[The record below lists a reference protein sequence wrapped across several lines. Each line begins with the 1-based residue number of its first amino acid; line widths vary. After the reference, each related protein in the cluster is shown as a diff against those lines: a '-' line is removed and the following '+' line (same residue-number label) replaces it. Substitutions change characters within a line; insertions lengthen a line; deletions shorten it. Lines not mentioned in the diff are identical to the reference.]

1 MRLIAAALLVVLV
14 SSATIRKPLPYPS
27 RQTLD
32 AEKNVRG
39 VLDTVRLIES
49 RMRSLKTQKQDQ
61 TVSRLHGLI
70 AAAEWQAHTLLQ
82 QHGSA
87 EAAQAL
93 VTAAHEAAQGL
104 RALAAGTT
112 DVEAGPARRALRSA
126 RCAAPAGAVQDGEQL
141 DVTTPVSFLDKI
153 LEELQSLVDKYLPI
167 LGPIIGLTEKQ
178 ALEARKQFD
187 KFVADVE
194 ALEHGQVPT
203 TDGLEAMITDILEI
217 LKILGIDYNAPTDDT
232 PTALDGLLAQ
242 LESALDTV
250 LGLLGPILGLTD
262 DQIKA
267 AEADI
272 DTLIKDIEAIEHGD
286 VDVDGGLET
295 VLMDLVKILHEF
307 GIQTSLSFD
316 VQGTTDPTPV
326 DKILEELR
334 AIVDKYLPILGPII
348 GLTQE
353 QVDAVV
359 SNFDKFVADVEALEH
374 GTVDI
379 STGIES
385 MVTDIIEILRALGI
399 DHTNP
404 TDDTPTGLDGLLTKL
419 EGLLDKL
426 LESLGPVLG
435 LTDDQI
441 KAAEAD
447 IDTLIKDIESAE
459 HGHTDIDTALEKI
472 LTDVLN
478 ILKDCGAPILSTADP
493 SPIDKIL
500 EQLQALVDKYLPILG
515 PIIGLTQEQVDAVVS
530 NFDKFVADVEAL
542 EHGTVD
548 ISTGIESMVTDMI
561 EILKA
566 LGIDHTNPTDDTP
579 TGLDGLL
586 TKLEGL
592 LDKLL
597 ESLGPVLGLTDDQ
610 IKAAEADIG
619 TLIKDIESAEH
630 GHTDIDTALEKIL
643 TDVLNILKDCGAPI
657 LSTADPSPI
666 DKILE
671 QLQALVDKYLPILG
685 PIIGLTQ
692 EQVDAVVSNFDKFV
706 ADVEALE
713 HGTVDISTG
722 IESMVT
728 DIIEILRALGID
740 HTNPTDDTPT
750 GLDGLLTK
758 LEGLLD
764 KLLESLGPVLGLTDD
779 QIKAAE
785 ADIDTLIKD
794 IESAEHGHTDIDTAL
809 EKILT
814 DVLNI
819 LKDCGAP
826 ILSTADPSP
835 IDKILEQLQAL
846 VDKYLPILGPII
858 GLTQEQVDAVV
869 SNFDKFVADVEALE
883 HGTVDIST
891 GIESMVTDIIEILR
905 ALGIDHTNPTDDTPT
920 GLDGLLTKLEGLL
933 DKLLESL
940 GPVLGLTD
948 DQIKAAEADID
959 TLIKDIESAEH
970 GHTDIDTALEKILTD
985 VLNILKD
992 CGAPILSTADPS
1004 PIDKILEQLQ
1014 ALVDKYL
1021 PILGPIIGLTQ
1032 EQVDAVVS
1040 NFDKFVADVEA
1051 LEHGTVDISTGIESM
1066 VTDMIEILKA
1076 LGIDHTNPTDDTPT
1090 GLDGLLTKLEGLLDK
1105 LLESLGPVL
1114 GLTDDQ
1120 IKAAEADIDMLIK
1133 DIESAEHGHT
1143 DIDTALEKIL
1153 TDVLNILKDCGAPIL
1168 SRADPNPIDKILEQ
1182 LQALVDKYLPILGPI
1197 IGLTQEQVDAIVSNF
1212 DKFVADVE
1220 ALEHGTVDISTG
1232 IESMVTDI
1240 IEILRALGIDH
1251 TNPTDD
1257 TPTGLDGLLTQ
1268 LEGLLDKLLESLGPV
1283 LGLSDDQIKAAEA
1296 DIDMLIKDI
1305 KSAEHGHT
1313 DIDTAL
1319 EKILTDV
1326 LNILKDCGAPILS
1339 STDPSPIDKI
1349 LEQLQALVDKYL
1361 PILGPV
1367 LLV

>member
-112 DVEAGPARRALRSA
+112 DVEAGLHAVLSEVLVVLHQL
-126 RCAAPAGAVQDGEQL
+126 GAVQDGEQL
-141 DVTTPVSFLDKI
+141 DVTTPMSFLDKI

-267 AEADI
+267 AE
-272 DTLIKDIEAIEHGD
+272 HGD

-316 VQGTTDPTPV
+316 VQGTTAPSVIDLILEELKHVVDTYMPIIGPAIGITKEEYESIITNFDKFVADIEGMEHGTIEIADGVIDICTDILHVLEAFGVDATVPSTDAPTTLDEVLFWLEEALNAVLDIVGVFMGLDYDQTKQVEADLHVLMADIRALGDGQIDVDGGLEAILLDILKILGDFGIPTDHLASSDSTDPTPV

-334 AIVDKYLPILGPII
+334 AI
-348 GLTQE
+348 
-353 QVDAVV
+353 
-359 SNFDKFVADVEALEH
+359 
-374 GTVDI
+374 
-379 STGIES
+379 
-385 MVTDIIEILRALGI
+385 
-399 DHTNP
+399 
-404 TDDTPTGLDGLLTKL
+404 
-419 EGLLDKL
+419 
-426 LESLGPVLG
+426 
-435 LTDDQI
+435 
-441 KAAEAD
+441 
-447 IDTLIKDIESAE
+447 
-459 HGHTDIDTALEKI
+459 
-472 LTDVLN
+472 
-478 ILKDCGAPILSTADP
+478 
-493 SPIDKIL
+493 
-500 EQLQALVDKYLPILG
+500 
-515 PIIGLTQEQVDAVVS
+515 
-530 NFDKFVADVEAL
+530 
-542 EHGTVD
+542 
-548 ISTGIESMVTDMI
+548 
-561 EILKA
+561 
-566 LGIDHTNPTDDTP
+566 
-579 TGLDGLL
+579 
-586 TKLEGL
+586 
-592 LDKLL
+592 
-597 ESLGPVLGLTDDQ
+597 
-610 IKAAEADIG
+610 
-619 TLIKDIESAEH
+619 
-630 GHTDIDTALEKIL
+630 
-643 TDVLNILKDCGAPI
+643 
-657 LSTADPSPI
+657 
-666 DKILE
+666 
-671 QLQALVDKYLPILG
+671 VDKYLPILG

-1076 LGIDHTNPTDDTPT
+1076 DDTPT

-1114 GLTDDQ
+1114 
-1120 IKAAEADIDMLIK
+1120 
-1133 DIESAEHGHT
+1133 
-1143 DIDTALEKIL
+1143 
-1153 TDVLNILKDCGAPIL
+1153 
-1168 SRADPNPIDKILEQ
+1168 ADPSPIDKILEQ

-1197 IGLTQEQVDAIVSNF
+1197 IGLTQEQVDAVVSNF

-1257 TPTGLDGLLTQ
+1257 TPTGLDGLLTK

-1283 LGLSDDQIKAAEA
+1283 LA
-1296 DIDMLIKDI
+1296 
-1305 KSAEHGHT
+1305 
-1313 DIDTAL
+1313 
-1319 EKILTDV
+1319 
-1326 LNILKDCGAPILS
+1326 
-1339 STDPSPIDKI
+1339 DPSPIDKI

-1361 PILGPV
+1361 PILGPIIGLTQEQV
-1367 LLV
+1367 DAVVSNFDKFVADVEALEHGTVDISTGIESMVTDMIEILKALGIDHTNPSEY